1 MIRIDI
7 GVVKQGLHA
16 TGAKPPGSAKYKRA
30 GAASGLLRPHFSRF
44 GMAMRTTF
52 PLVMIAVL
60 LGLVPGAAQQVDAP
74 SAPAAVAGG
83 SEPARATWQAAPAPF
98 PVGVPVVLGRD
109 TVLTV
114 RSRVGSFTP
123 AERAAAIERRLTR
136 LARDPYVRA
145 DAVQIVVGESSSDIM
160 VGDELVMTV
169 TEADAAALRIPRAQ
183 MTQTYAVAIRGALV
197 HEGFVAKARTVG
209 LGMLFAL
216 MATLTTVIIF
226 RLVQRVFPR
235 LAAWVEGGRT
245 TWIPTLR
252 IQNLELLGAGNIADA
267 LLWVL
272 GVLRMGVLTLLLYV
286 SLPIILSFFPWTE
299 RYADR
304 LFGYIINP
312 FAAVW
317 ASFIAYVPDL
327 FRAGAVVV
335 VTWYMLKLVRLFFD
349 GMARGNL
356 QFSGFYQDWAIPTYK
371 IVRFVVI
378 VFAFI
383 AIWPYLPGSDSKA
396 FQGVGVLL
404 GLLISFGSA
413 SAISNVV
420 GGVVLTYMRP
430 FRVGDR
436 VKIAD
441 TMGDVV
447 EKNLLV
453 TRIRTVKNVDITVPN
468 SMVLSSH
475 IVNYSSTANH
485 HGLILNTT
493 VTIGYDVPWRQVHEL
508 LITAAA
514 GTPGILAEPAPFVL
528 QTSLDDFYVS
538 YELNAY
544 TDRPNRMAV
553 LYSGL
558 HANIQDRFNEAGVEI
573 MSPHYRAPRDG
584 NPTTIPAQY
593 LPADYRAPA
602 FRIAT
607 AGRESPL
614 FSEPED

>member
-1 MIRIDI
+1 
-7 GVVKQGLHA
+7 
-16 TGAKPPGSAKYKRA
+16 
-30 GAASGLLRPHFSRF
+30 
-44 GMAMRTTF
+44 MRTTF
-52 PLVMIAVL
+52 PLVLIAVL
-60 LGLVPGAAQQVDAP
+60 LGAGPAAAQQTDSAADA
-74 SAPAAVAGG
+74 
-83 SEPARATWQAAPAPF
+83 ARAWQAAPAPF
-98 PVGVPVVLGRD
+98 PAGVPVVLGRD

-123 AERAAAIERRLTR
+123 AERGAAIQRRLEQ

-145 DAVQIVVGESSSDIM
+145 GTVRIVPGETSSDIL
-160 VGDELVMTV
+160 VGDVLVMTV
-169 TEADAAALRIPRAQ
+169 TEADAAAMRLSRAQ
-183 MTQTYAVAIRGALV
+183 MTQTYARAIRGALV
-197 HEGFVAKARTVG
+197 HEGFVAKARAIG
-209 LGMLFAL
+209 LGVLFAL
-216 MATLTTVIIF
+216 MATLLTVVIF
-226 RLVQRVFPR
+226 RVVQRIFPR
-235 LAAWVEGGRT
+235 IAAWIESGRT
-245 TWIPTLR
+245 TWMPSLR
-252 IQNLELLGAGNIADA
+252 VQNLELLSAGNLADA

-272 GVLRMGVLTLLLYV
+272 SVVRVGVLALLLYV

-304 LFGYIINP
+304 LFGYITTP
-312 FAAVW
+312 FAALW
-317 ASFIAYVPDL
+317 TEFITYLPDL
-327 FRAGAVVV
+327 FSAGAVVV
-335 VTWYMLKLVRLFFD
+335 FTWYMLKLVRLFFV
-349 GMARGNL
+349 GVARGNL
-356 QFSGFYQDWAIPTYK
+356 EFSGFYPDWAIPTYK

-413 SAISNVV
+413 SAIANVV

-441 TMGDVV
+441 TVGDVID
-447 EKNLLV
+447 KDLLV

-468 SMVLSSH
+468 SMVLGSH
-475 IVNYSSTANH
+475 IVNYSSTAKH

-508 LITAAA
+508 LIAAA
-514 GTPGILAEPAPFVL
+514 AATPGILPEPAPFVL

-544 TDRPNRMAV
+544 TNQPNRMAV

-573 MSPHYRAPRDG
+573 LSPHYRAPRDG

-593 LPADYRAPA
+593 LPEDYQAPA

-607 AGRESPL
+607 VGREAPL
-614 FSEPED
+614 FSQSRDG